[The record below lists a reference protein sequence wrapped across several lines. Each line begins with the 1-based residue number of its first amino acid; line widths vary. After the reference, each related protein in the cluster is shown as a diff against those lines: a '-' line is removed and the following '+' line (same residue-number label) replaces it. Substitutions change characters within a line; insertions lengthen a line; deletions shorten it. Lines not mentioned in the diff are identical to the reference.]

1 MEKKLRTKDK
11 ILQASIALFNEVGE
25 RQVTTNH
32 IAAHLGISPG
42 NLYYHFRNKED
53 IVRQIFK
60 EYAKLLET
68 RIKPPA
74 AKTEALDALAE
85 YLDAVFELMWRFHFF
100 YANLPDILARD
111 SALQQDYAKVQQGVL
126 ERVISV
132 LKVLKAKAI
141 IEIADEDITGFAHSI
156 KLLVTFWISYL
167 KTQAPD
173 KAIDQASVYQGVL
186 KVLLLFKPYA
196 TVQALPQISK
206 LQQHYANLA
215 GADQTS

>member
-11 ILQASIALFNEVGE
+11 ILHASIELFNQVGE

-60 EYAKLLET
+60 EYTKLLES
-68 RIKPPA
+68 RIQPPPA
-74 AKTEALDALAE
+74 EESALDSLAS
-85 YLDAVFELMWRFHFF
+85 YLDVVFELMWRFHFF

-111 SALQQDYAKVQQGVL
+111 SALQQDYMRVQQGVL
-126 ERVISV
+126 AKVTVVLTALKKSGVITIED
-132 LKVLKAKAI
+132 ADI
-141 IEIADEDITGFAHSI
+141 INLAHNI

-173 KAIDQASVYQGVL
+173 KKIDQASVYQGVL
-186 KVLLLFKPYA
+186 KVISLFKPYA
-196 TVQALPQISK
+196 AVSALSQIQH
-206 LQQHYANLA
+206 LEQHYQVLA
-215 GADQTS
+215 GEVS

>member
-11 ILQASIALFNEVGE
+11 ILQASIELFNQVGE

-68 RIKPPA
+68 RIKPPSDKA
-74 AKTEALDALAE
+74 EALDALAC

-100 YANLPDILARD
+100 YANLPDILSRD
-111 SALQQDYAKVQQGVL
+111 PALQQDYLQVQQGVL
-126 ERVISV
+126 TRVIA
-132 LKVLKAKAI
+132 VLKALKQSAVI
-141 IEIADEDITGFAHSI
+141 QIDDDDITDLAHSI

-173 KAIDQASVYQGVL
+173 QAIDQASVYQGVL

-196 TVQALPQISK
+196 TEQARPRIAR
-206 LQQHYANLA
+206 LQQHYEDLA
-215 GADQTS
+215 R